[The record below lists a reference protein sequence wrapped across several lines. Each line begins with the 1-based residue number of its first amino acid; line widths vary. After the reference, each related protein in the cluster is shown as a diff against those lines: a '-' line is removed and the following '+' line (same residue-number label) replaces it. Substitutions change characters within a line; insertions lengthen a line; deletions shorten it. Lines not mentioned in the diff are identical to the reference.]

1 MYNVLVVDD
10 DRITLEILGE
20 RLESYGDFFTP
31 LYACNGE
38 EAIELL
44 QQQEISL
51 LVTDLVMPGKVDGWA
66 LVEHIEE
73 NHLGLPAIVITGC
86 EDNDKIK
93 KLKKR
98 VRHVFKKPVKI
109 TQLVQAVTNILNE
122 DLTSGN
128 LHGVSIGSF
137 LQLLEIEGKT
147 CLLEV
152 AVSAK
157 DKGLLYIYQGKLYD
171 ALYGDL
177 EAQEA
182 ACHLIALDNA
192 RFHIKTLPKKKIRQ
206 TIKAE
211 LMSVLM
217 EAMLLKDKADDQS
230 EHDYSPTDNIFGKED
245 DMADV
250 SDATETTPDQE
261 VAGFNNNQEGES
273 ISPSKQKEKDVMAL
287 ETILEE
293 MRGINGYKASA
304 LMNFTGEI
312 LAADSID
319 AAVDLGNV
327 GAVFNDIFR
336 SSHEAAGKVGLQV
349 CNELTMRTPNG
360 LVIMACSG
368 VDAPVH
374 FHLITI
380 LSKDGNQA
388 LAKMQLD
395 KMIPVIMDELS

>member
-51 LVTDLVMPGKVDGWA
+51 LVTDLVMPGKIDGWA
-66 LVEHIEE
+66 LVDHIEE
-73 NHLGLPAIVITGC
+73 NHLDLPAIVITGC
-86 EDNDKIK
+86 EDNDKVK
-93 KLKKR
+93 KLEKR

-152 AVSAK
+152 AVSPK

-182 ACHLIALDNA
+182 ACQLIALDNA

-217 EAMLLKDKADDQS
+217 EAMLIKDKAEDQS
-230 EHDYSPTDNIFGKED
+230 EHDYNPTDNIFGKED
-245 DMADV
+245 D
-250 SDATETTPDQE
+250 TPKTTPDQE
-261 VAGFNNNQEGES
+261 VTELNNNQKGES

-287 ETILEE
+287 ETILED

-349 CNELTMRTPNG
+349 CNELTMKTPNG

-374 FHLITI
+374 FHLIAI
-380 LSKDGNQA
+380 LSQDGNQA

-395 KMIPVIMDELS
+395 KIIPVIMNELS

>member
-1 MYNVLVVDD
+1 MHNVLVVDD

-20 RLESYGDFFTP
+20 RLESYGDFFSP
-31 LYACNGE
+31 IYACNGE
-38 EAIELL
+38 EAVKVL
-44 QQQEISL
+44 QQQEVSL
-51 LVTDLVMPGKVDGWA
+51 LVTDLVMPGKLNGWA
-66 LVEHIEE
+66 LIEHIEE
-73 NHLGLPAIVITGC
+73 NYPGLPAIAITAC
-86 EDNDKIK
+86 EDEDKIK
-93 KLKKR
+93 ALQTR
-98 VRHVFKKPVKI
+98 VRHIFKKPVEV
-109 TQLVQAVTNILNE
+109 TQLVQAVTDILNE
-122 DLTSGN
+122 DLTSGSLN
-128 LHGVSIGSF
+128 GVSIGSF

-152 AVSAK
+152 AVSPT
-157 DKGLLYIYQGKLYD
+157 DKGLLYIYKGKLYD
-171 ALYGDL
+171 ALYGDF

-182 ACHLIALDNA
+182 ACRLIALDNA
-192 RFHIKTLPKKKIRQ
+192 HFHIKMLPKKKIRQ
-206 TIKAE
+206 TIKTK

-217 EAMLLKDKADDQS
+217 EAMLFKDEAADQS
-230 EHDYSPTDNIFGKED
+230 EHENNPTGIFLGKED
-245 DMADV
+245 DMAELFDMSTIIPEQAV
-250 SDATETTPDQE
+250 EE
-261 VAGFNNNQEGES
+261 LNNNQEGES

-287 ETILEE
+287 ETILED

-368 VDAPVH
+368 VDSPVH

-380 LSKDGNQA
+380 LSQDGNQA